1 MAKPPRQVDLGSTPC
16 NSAPIAV
23 MAQPEV
29 YMQHIQGT
37 LLEYLVLVIRE
48 IVPLGLTGHLL
59 HKSTLSILTGIKDL
73 LNT

>member
-1 MAKPPRQVDLGSTPC
+1 MARPPRQVDLGPTPC
-16 NSAPIAV
+16 NSAPTGV
-23 MAQPEV
+23 MEQPEV

-48 IVPLGLTGHLL
+48 IVPLGVTG
-59 HKSTLSILTGIKDL
+59 HKSTLSIPTGINDL